1 MRGRRGYWGHAM
13 TSSGPAQ
20 LIGYK
25 IARRVEQS
33 EIPAT
38 IPVRAKDVVGL
49 LGSNNVHHL
58 VAPGIDMLEL
68 GILRSPG
75 RFLLIPHNADHEPS
89 WEETIDLLVTQE
101 QAAAQRNINDRFYA
115 ALLDLLP
122 HDAADLQAGVTS
134 DREQRCQ
141 HPVFSMLD
149 RAATEIWA
157 IERRPAEPLTNA
169 ERQRLEGAVAR
180 RAVALLSEPVPHCR
194 LDRESLEPIVKQHQM
209 ACSWDRILC
218 SAVRGDYDDAVA
230 RVLAR
235 IKLRRKVNMPMSCL
249 LQVLPGVRRLDI
261 FFLFI
266 QRASEHPA
274 QALLHWV
281 EGHEPLGAGPAAA
294 ELAVRILYAI
304 WGSTQDTNEA
314 KSIMQTHLHRIQS
327 EPSSDDAR
335 LIKVYL
341 ATALK
346 IQGEYRIP
354 EADLSLFDRVEAA
367 LERWERA
374 LRTTI
379 EEVIVS
385 LPCTC
390 A

>member
-1 MRGRRGYWGHAM
+1 M

-49 LGSNNVHHL
+49 LGSVHHL
-58 VAPGIDMLEL
+58 VAPGIDVLEL
-68 GILRSPG
+68 GILGSPG
-75 RFLLIPHNADHEPS
+75 RFLLIPHNADHAPV

-101 QAAAQRNINDRFYA
+101 QAAAQRNISDRFYA
-115 ALLDLLP
+115 ALLEVLP
-122 HDAADLQAGVTS
+122 HDAADLQAGIAS
-134 DREQRCQ
+134 QWEQERQ
-141 HPVFSMLD
+141 VHPVFSLLC
-149 RAATEIWA
+149 RAAVEIWA
-157 IERRPAEPLTNA
+157 IERRPAEPLTDA

-194 LDRESLEPIVKQHQM
+194 LDRESLEPIVNKHQM

-218 SAVRGDYDDAVA
+218 SVAEGDYDDAVA

-235 IKLRRKVNMPMSCL
+235 IKLRRKLNMPMSCI
-249 LQVLPGVRRLDI
+249 LQVLPGVQRLDI
-261 FFLFI
+261 FFLI
-266 QRASEHPA
+266 VQRASEHPA
-274 QALLHWV
+274 HALLRWV
-281 EGHEPLGAGPAAA
+281 EAREPLGADPAAA
-294 ELAVRILYAI
+294 ELAVRVLYAI

-314 KSIMQTHLHRIQS
+314 KSIMRTHLHRIKS

-346 IQGEYRIP
+346 IRGGAYWIP
-354 EADLSLFDRVEAA
+354 EADLPLFDRVEAA
-367 LERWERA
+367 LERWQEA
-374 LRTTI
+374 LRTTVD
-379 EEVIVS
+379 EVIIS
-385 LPCTC
+385 LP
-390 A
+390 ARAVDQPV